1 MKKKLFPAAVFLFV
15 VVAAWAWA
23 GQVDLLDFGHIEN
36 GMTEAEVLLRLGVPD
51 RESFDGYTF
60 DNALVKSFYYF
71 SEPERYQ
78 NILTVIK
85 FVGGR
90 VVRKERVYRQN

>member
-1 MKKKLFPAAVFLFV
+1 MKHCGFMVIMAFLLLIAAS
-15 VVAAWAWA
+15 AWA

-36 GMTEAEVLLRLGVPD
+36 GMTEAEVLLRLGPPD

-60 DNALVKSFYYF
+60 ENALTKSFYYF

>member
-1 MKKKLFPAAVFLFV
+1 MKRSGFMVIIAFLPLIS
-15 VVAAWAWA
+15 AWAWA

-51 RESFDGYTF
+51 RESFDGYTS